1 MLELFL
7 NRGCNIE
14 AVNHNAYTALHK
26 AAATGSIPAVRALIK
41 RGANIR
47 FVFQKLLADALVGRL
62 LVKDK
67 LHCIWQLRNQE
78 MKS

>member
-47 FVFQKLLADALVGRL
+47 FVFSEDFCYLMLFQGD
-62 LVKDK
+62 D
-67 LHCIWQLRNQE
+67 Q
-78 MKS
+78 